1 MTYHNFPVKTSVKAT
16 QNFTKTGVE
25 IRFLKVLARGG
36 GPDKLDFISACPQKF
51 ELAQVFCFL
60 KVMFSVVFSVKLY
73 TFAPHMQAGSI
84 QPLTNICI
92 CNYCPFL
99 LHLQQ

>member
-1 MTYHNFPVKTSVKAT
+1 MYTFGKNPTIHSGN
-16 QNFTKTGVE
+16 TGVE
-25 IRFLKVLARGG
+25 IRFLKVLAQWGG
-36 GPDKLDFISACPQKF
+36 GGGEHPKLDFISACPQDF

-60 KVMFSVVFSVKLY
+60 KFMFSVIFSVKLY
-73 TFAPHMQAGSI
+73 NFVPHMQAGSI